1 MYWQAS
7 QAISE
12 FATNPDKLGLITY
25 KQIETI
31 NKWNALKQKLQR
43 RAKKYIYL
51 GRGAEKEN
59 RPNTHIDNISRMIY
73 GLVNQQGAANTA
85 IVLG

>member
-1 MYWQAS
+1 MRW
-7 QAISE
+7 
-12 FATNPDKLGLITY
+12 
-25 KQIETI
+25 
-31 NKWNALKQKLQR
+31 NKNFNGGQKNI
-43 RAKKYIYL
+43 YIYL

-59 RPNTHIDNISRMIY
+59 RPDTHIDNISRMIY

>member
-1 MYWQAS
+1 MRW
-7 QAISE
+7 
-12 FATNPDKLGLITY
+12 
-25 KQIETI
+25 
-31 NKWNALKQKLQR
+31 NKNFNGGQKNI
-43 RAKKYIYL
+43 YIYL

>member
-43 RAKKYIYL
+43 RAKKIYTYIW
-51 GRGAEKEN
+51 GAELRRK
-59 RPNTHIDNISRMIY
+59 I
-73 GLVNQQGAANTA
+73 GLIPILIT
-85 IVLG
+85 